1 LMKELSRKGKPSRKK
16 TEPSQGPL
24 ERRPELKEVGHAGS
38 MRSPHRPARSAVDA
52 PTIVVAR
59 AAT

>member
-1 LMKELSRKGKPSRKK
+1 MKELSRKGKPLRKK
-16 TEPSQGPL
+16 TELSQGPL
-24 ERRPELKEVGHAGS
+24 ERRPELKEVGRAGS
-38 MRSPHRPARSAVDA
+38 MRLPRRPAGSTVDA